1 MSRLK
6 LYKVVGTQQTT
17 TSDASENL
25 MDIED
30 AIQKIQ
36 ALIATVDKL
45 LSYQV
50 KSEQFN
56 KAKLKEHRATLV
68 SLLNS
73 AEATM
78 SFSTSK
84 VRYLTSIQRFV
95 KAQKALAADAN
106 TAAKKTKQPRN
117 K

>member
-1 MSRLK
+1 
-6 LYKVVGTQQTT
+6 
-17 TSDASENL
+17 